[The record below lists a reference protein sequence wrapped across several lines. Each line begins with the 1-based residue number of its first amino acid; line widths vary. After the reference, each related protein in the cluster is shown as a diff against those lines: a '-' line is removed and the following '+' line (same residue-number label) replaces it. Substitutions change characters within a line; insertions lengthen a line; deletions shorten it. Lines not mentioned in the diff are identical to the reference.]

1 MRCFLA
7 LLLLVTSFGLVSCKS
22 DDDPKPYTGGE
33 ISAVSFE
40 ILGPDS
46 IRINWAE
53 SFTDEDGFYVDRQ
66 RWPNTWQRKV
76 LHLGPNETSVVDDSL
91 RLGEV
96 YYYKV
101 YAVKGGRE
109 SEEDEVQLNFNVPH
123 PIDVGYDF
131 NWNQPNRIRLFW
143 TNNAAWADS
152 IWISKQEGDQEW
164 DVPYAVVPGDAT
176 EFNDMDMN
184 IEVANT
190 WSFVSFS
197 RGYQSNAYLYTLMP
211 PKKESGN

>member
-101 YAVKGGRE
+101 YAVKGDRE
-109 SEEDEVQLNFNVPH
+109 SEEEEVQLNFLVPH
-123 PIDVGYDF
+123 PINVGNDF

-190 WSFVSFS
+190 WSFVTFS
-197 RGYQSNAYLYTLMP
+197 RGNMSTAYFYTLMP
-211 PKKESGN
+211 PKKGE